1 MAVRC
6 SWPLPRLSQ
15 TPAARD
21 ISSWICWWRTSSS
34 VSAPSRAIFPACCES
49 GCSLRRLVT
58 TISSIELSSATVS
71 AFATEEQN
79 HAANVHERATTPPNV
94 PVHLLPNISPSLKRN
109 HYNCLQP
116 NVRNL
121 PGKIMTAAPFSKRL
135 LCLWLLLTGIS
146 VTAAGAEQQGTT
158 QGTEEKRPRIGLVLG
173 GGGARGAAH
182 IGVLKELERQRIPI
196 DAIAGTSM
204 GAIVGGLYAS
214 GMSADELV
222 TLVGSL
228 DWADA
233 LSDDPERSSLSF
245 RRKQDDAQFPVD
257 IELGVRGTDLVLPQG
272 VIQGQKLDL
281 LLRKLTLPVSRI
293 DDFDDL
299 PIPFRAIAS
308 DIERAEAYVMGSG
321 DLATAI
327 RASMSVPGALAPVS
341 IDGRLLVDGGIIG
354 NLPIDV
360 MQSMGVDIIIAVDVE
375 FPLYKL
381 DELESVLT
389 ITEQMLTIV
398 IRKETL
404 RQIDRMG
411 PDDILIQP
419 QLGVYP
425 SSNFGEIVTT
435 LEPGEKAT
443 QALSARLSELSLDEE
458 SYAAYKN
465 QLASPPG
472 VDENLAFVRIV
483 HDNKLAARVLESR
496 LSVKPG
502 DPIDPDVLA
511 RNANRLYGLQLYQQ
525 VGYALL
531 DERGGTGVEYRA
543 TTKSWGPNILQFGLA
558 LEDDFEGST
567 GFNVDARL
575 TRAAINP
582 LGAEWRTDL
591 RLGTDPRLFSE
602 FYQPLSFDSR
612 WFIAPRLQL
621 GQTNLNAFLQ
631 DETIARLRLSEAET
645 GIDFGRELGTIGEFR
660 IGMFRGIGEARVKVG
675 DPSLPNVDF
684 ETGGFFANLRFDSL
698 DDAQFPRSGVLA
710 DLRWTLSRPGMG
722 ADTEFDTVS
731 GEFAQTW
738 SRGKSSLQM
747 GLGYATTLESDGGV
761 QNYFP
766 LGGFLRLSGL
776 ERGELSGPHAAL
788 AKLVFYRRVGETT
801 GGIFDTP
808 VYIGAS
814 AEAGNVWQNRSDVS
828 FDSFVWSGSVFAGID
843 TFIGPVYLAAGFAEK
858 GRTNFYLFIGTP
870 PR

>member
-1 MAVRC
+1 MIVVPFIRPVLC
-6 SWPLPRLSQ
+6 LSLLL
-15 TPAARD
+15 AG
-21 ISSWICWWRTSSS
+21 S
-34 VSAPSRAIFPACCES
+34 
-49 GCSLRRLVT
+49 
-58 TISSIELSSATVS
+58 
-71 AFATEEQN
+71 FAT
-79 HAANVHERATTPPNV
+79 AAV
-94 PVHLLPNISPSLKRN
+94 
-109 HYNCLQP
+109 
-116 NVRNL
+116 
-121 PGKIMTAAPFSKRL
+121 
-135 LCLWLLLTGIS
+135 
-146 VTAAGAEQQGTT
+146 AEQEDSTNGAI
-158 QGTEEKRPRIGLVLG
+158 EERPRIGLVLG

-182 IGVLKELERQRIPI
+182 IGVLKELERQRVPI

-214 GMSADELV
+214 GMSADALAELV
-222 TLVGSL
+222 SSL

-233 LSDDPERSSLSF
+233 LSDHPERASLSF

-257 IELGVRGTDLVLPQG
+257 IELGVRGRELVLPQG
-272 VIQGQKLDL
+272 VIHGQKLDL
-281 LLRKLTLPVSRI
+281 LLRKLTLPVSRVH
-293 DDFDDL
+293 DFDDL

-308 DIERAEAYVMGSG
+308 DIERAEPYVMSSG

-327 RASMSVPGALAPVS
+327 RASMSVPGVFAPVS

-360 MQSMGVDIIIAVDVE
+360 MQSMDVDIIIAVDVE
-375 FPLYKL
+375 FPLYKI

-389 ITEQMLTIV
+389 ITEQLLTIV

-404 RQIDRMG
+404 RQIERMG
-411 PDDILIQP
+411 PDDILIRP
-419 QLGVYP
+419 QLGVFP
-425 SSNFGEIVTT
+425 SSNFGEIVST
-435 LEPGEKAT
+435 LEPGEKAA
-443 QALSARLSELSLDEE
+443 QALSAQLGELSLGEA
-458 SYAAYKN
+458 SYRAYKR
-465 QLASPPG
+465 QLARPPV
-472 VDENLAFVRIV
+472 VDGKLAFVRIV
-483 HDNKLAARVLESR
+483 HDDKLASRVLESR
-496 LSVKPG
+496 LDVQPG
-502 DPIDPDVLA
+502 EPIDPDVLA

-525 VGYALL
+525 VGYALV

-575 TRAAINP
+575 TRAAINR

-621 GQTNLNAFLQ
+621 GQSNLNAFLQ
-631 DETIARLRLSEAET
+631 DDTIARLRLTEGET
-645 GIDFGRELGTIGEFR
+645 GVDFGRELGTIGEFR
-660 IGMFRGIGEARVKVG
+660 VGMFRGLGEARVKVG

-684 ETGGFFANLRFDSL
+684 ETGGLFANLRFDSL

-710 DLRWTLSRPGMG
+710 DLRWTMSRPGLG
-722 ADTEFDTVS
+722 ADTDFDTVA

-738 SRGKSSLQM
+738 SRGKSSLQL
-747 GLGYATTLESDGGV
+747 GLRYATTLESDGAV
-761 QNYFP
+761 QEYFP

-788 AKLVFYRRVGETT
+788 AKLVYYRRVGETT
-801 GGIFDTP
+801 GGIFETP
-808 VYIGAS
+808 VYLGAS
-814 AEAGNVWQNRSDVS
+814 AEAGNAWQNRTDMSV
-828 FDSFVWSGSVFAGID
+828 DSLVWNGSVFAGVD
-843 TFIGPVYLAAGFAEK
+843 TFIGPVYLAAGFAER